1 MIVKLNGKPVSETYS
16 IQSATTTDRAG
27 GRGDDC
33 EILLPADSGAAAW
46 SFDEAD
52 TIEIREGSYSTGVM
66 RIDETERMGE
76 GENGK
81 FAIRGTSLPVGAKEK
96 GFSGYECVTLEEL
109 MREGA
114 RALGMTYALYGV
126 NGRMWLRRMVRR
138 NQTWPEFLEGVM
150 RAEGATVKIVNGAI
164 LAIDYGWVFDQP
176 PVRILHD
183 TGRGQMVEH
192 PRTRMMRIRSGLI
205 EGSAVD
211 REVTGS
217 SHKQLFG
224 DQVYSD
230 MQAKR
235 MARGYLL
242 EHNISALTYRIRIP
256 LDTGIA
262 ALSRIDLHGNARTA
276 GEWFVS
282 GVTHDF
288 TGGET
293 SLTMKRCIRSIE

>member
-1 MIVKLNGKPVSETYS
+1 MIVKLNGNPVSETYS

-33 EILLPADSGAAAW
+33 EILLSSDSGAAFWA
-46 SFDEAD
+46 FEEAD
-52 TIEIREGSYSTGVM
+52 TIEIQEGAYSTGIM

-96 GFSGYECVTLEEL
+96 GFSGYEYVTLSEL

-114 RALGMTYALYGV
+114 RALGLTHALYGV
-126 NGRMWLRRMVRR
+126 NGRTQLRRMVRR
-138 NQTWPEFLEGVM
+138 NQTWPEFLEMVM
-150 RAEGATVKIVNGAI
+150 RGEGATVKLVGGSI

-176 PVRILHD
+176 PVRGMHD
-183 TGRGQMVEH
+183 TGCGQMIEH
-192 PRTRMMRIRSGLI
+192 PRTRMMRIRTGLI

-211 REVTGS
+211 YEVTGS
-217 SHKQLFG
+217 SHKQLYG

-242 EHNISALTYRIRIP
+242 EQNLSALTYRVRIP
-256 LDTGIA
+256 LDTGVA
-262 ALSRIDLHGNARTA
+262 ALSRIDLYGNAKTA

-282 GVTHDF
+282 SVTHDF
-288 TGGET
+288 TGRET
-293 SLTMKRCIRSIE
+293 SLTLKRCIRSIE